1 MTKKRHNWRPWLGR
15 STWAVADQGLF
26 AVSSAFLN
34 ILLARWLTPAEYGA
48 FAIAYTM
55 FLLLGAVHTALVTEP
70 MLVFGSDKYAQHWPG
85 YMRVLLRG
93 HWLLTCAGSL
103 LLLIASAAG
112 WLGGANLIAQVSLGL
127 AVAAPFSLLL
137 WLMRRTAY
145 ARLQPQL
152 ATAASA
158 FYLLL
163 IMAGLL
169 ALNFGQ
175 VLTIL
180 SVMLCMGLASAA
192 VGIWLRWRLCGAAL
206 VDSAKAEGPGHR
218 AVLAVH
224 WNYGRW
230 ALATTILMWVPL
242 NLFFIVLS
250 GWVSLEASATLKALT
265 NVVLPLMQAN
275 AALSALLLPLLVKR
289 ACDAVAFKQLL
300 SAALLLFGIGGTLY
314 ALFLLAL
321 GKPLI
326 HLLYA
331 GKYDGAGRLL
341 WALALLPVLDG
352 ITVVLASALRSLE
365 RPKLIF
371 WANLW
376 AGACVLTLGVWA
388 TGFWGLGGAALGMIL
403 GNLLAILVLSIS
415 LVMSLRR
422 PLRTAKKLQVAELAC
437 S

>member
-1 MTKKRHNWRPWLGR
+1 MGR
-15 STWAVADQGLF
+15 SAWAVSDQGFF
-26 AVSSAFLN
+26 AVSSVLLN
-34 ILLARWLTPAEYGA
+34 ILLARWLAPPEYGA
-48 FAIAYTM
+48 FALAYTM
-55 FLLLGAVHTALVTEP
+55 FLLLGAVHTALFTEP
-70 MLVFGSDKYAQHWPG
+70 MLVFGSDTYAQLWPG

-103 LLLIASAAG
+103 LLLIVSAAG
-112 WLGGANLIAQVSLGL
+112 WLGGEILLAQVSLGL

-137 WLMRRTAY
+137 WLMRRAAY
-145 ARLQPQL
+145 ARLRPQL

-158 FYLLL
+158 LYLLL

-169 ALNFGQ
+169 ALNFGRA
-175 VLTIL
+175 LTIL
-180 SVMLCMGLASAA
+180 SVMICMGLASAVA
-192 VGIWLRWRLCGAAL
+192 GLWLGWRLCGAAAL
-206 VDSAKAEGPGHR
+206 VDSVQAKRPEQR
-218 AVLAVH
+218 AVLAAH

-230 ALATTILMWVPL
+230 ALATGMLMWVPL

-275 AALSALLLPLLVKR
+275 AALSALLLPLLVMR
-289 ACDAVAFKQLL
+289 AGNSVAFKQLIR
-300 SAALLLFGIGGTLY
+300 SALLLFGAGGTLY
-314 ALFLLAL
+314 ALFLLTL
-321 GKPLI
+321 GKPLV

-341 WALALLPVLDG
+341 WVLALLPMLDG
-352 ITVVLASALRSLE
+352 VIVVLTSALRSLE

-376 AGACVLTLGVWA
+376 AAGCVLTLGVWA
-388 TGFWGLGGAALGMIL
+388 TGFWGLSGAVFGMIM
-403 GNLLAILVLSIS
+403 GNLLAILVLGIS
-415 LVMSLRR
+415 LLMSLRH
-422 PLRTAKKLQVAELAC
+422 PLHTAKKLQVGELAC